1 MSDNFSNC
9 TIYFTD
15 ESKKSKVA
23 HCTDMYWVHYTTKI
37 DGKGIAQNFAQ
48 YTVGN
53 CVEACLG
60 GKAYYKKLLSEFGNA
75 KESIYITGWQV
86 NWDALLEP
94 GKRLVDALWEQVKV
108 KPQLK
113 VYIMPWKCMS
123 PVQTYDR
130 ATERVFAALN
140 LELGRDAFYVRLAG
154 EQSGIFFS
162 HHQKCVIIDE
172 SVAFVGGIDLAYG
185 RYDENTGEDGKYNLV
200 ANTEGR
206 QGMNMYNSCICY
218 TDPANGY
225 DPMDEY
231 VHSPYPVR
239 NDGQDHEQENAQN
252 KKREQRSARRI
263 ADIVLNKKGDWQRPD
278 KDGNDDKKKYHYLD
292 ASIQPRMPWQDY
304 QIRIEGPAVD
314 DLVRNFVSRWN
325 SYRDHSKENEL
336 QTDKPVLTW
345 RTGYTSLQPGK
356 CQVQVLR
363 SASLDMRIQEYNG
376 TPEVGEPQTKQDDIL
391 RAMNQLIHNAEHY
404 IYIENQFFISAF
416 GEPSVPD
423 NAPYSPEAK
432 EIARLD
438 RIKAVATKLVY
449 GDSDK
454 QPVNQIAQWLGDR
467 IKNVIYAR
475 YTHDF
480 HVCIVLP
487 VHPEGKLDD
496 GSIMAQVHLTR
507 QSLASGSRSLLNRVR
522 QALWVRQQLDKD
534 PRANWSAL
542 IPGLEKRCEAEK
554 LYEEISFEACAK
566 YVTLLNLRGYAEL
579 AAYPGDKKIAVTEQI
594 YVHSKLMIVDDRYV
608 LVGSANIN
616 ERSLLGDRDSEL
628 AVLISDTE
636 GGYND
641 IDGSDIPSP
650 YRAFARDFRKKI
662 WTKLLGD
669 AAGEYSDF
677 LEKPAKAENW
687 QKIRELAI
695 NNARIYESVFDF
707 IPRNYSNK
715 TYKKDSYEDDAD
727 GDPASL
733 WPVLNVIVYDIR
745 NASEY
750 MPFSIDFWNKYKK
763 DINFRNAYQ
772 DKNKMLKNIKG
783 YITLLPVH
791 WAEGENNLVDYHIEI
806 VN

>member
-23 HCTDMYWVHYTTKI
+23 HCTDMPWVHYTAEI
-37 DGKGIAQNFAQ
+37 DVKGIAQNFAQ
-48 YTVGN
+48 YTEEN

-60 GKAYYKKLLSEFGNA
+60 GKAYYKKLLAEFSSA

-113 VYIMPWKCMS
+113 VYIMPWKCRS

-185 RYDENTGEDGKYNLV
+185 RYDENAGDGEKYNLV
-200 ANTEGR
+200 ADTEGR
-206 QGMNMYNSCICY
+206 QGMNRYNSCISY
-218 TDPANGY
+218 TEPVNKSSVVSVNGY
-225 DPMDEY
+225 DPMEEY
-231 VHSPYPVR
+231 VHSPYPAGD
-239 NDGQDHEQENAQN
+239 DGRDHEQE
-252 KKREQRSARRI
+252 KKKEQESARRI
-263 ADIVLNKKGDWQRPD
+263 VDTVLHKKDHWQRPD
-278 KDGNDDKKKYHYLD
+278 RDGNDDKKKYHFLD

-304 QIRIEGPAVD
+304 QIRIKGPAVD

-325 SYRDHSKENEL
+325 SYQDHSKENEL
-336 QTDKPVLTW
+336 QTDKPILSWHV
-345 RTGYTSLQPGK
+345 GYTSPPSGK

-363 SASLDMRIQEYNG
+363 SASLDMRIQEHKG
-376 TPEVGEPQTKQDDIL
+376 TREVGEPQMKQDDIL

-438 RIKAVATKLVY
+438 RIEAVATKLVH
-449 GDSDK
+449 GDSNK
-454 QPVNQIAQWLGDR
+454 QPVNQIGQWLGDR
-467 IKNVIYAR
+467 IKNVIYAT

-507 QSLASGSRSLLNRVR
+507 QSLVSGSRSLLNRVR
-522 QALWVRQQLDKD
+522 QALWVRQQLDKE

-542 IPGLEKRCEAEK
+542 IPELEKRCEAEK
-554 LYEEISFEACAK
+554 LYEEVSFEACAK

-579 AAYPGDKKIAVTEQI
+579 AVPPGNKKIAVTEQI

-628 AVLISDTE
+628 AVLISDTTGE
-636 GGYND
+636 YKN
-641 IDGSDIPSP
+641 IDGSNIPSP
-650 YRAFARDFRKKI
+650 YRTFAHDLRKKI

-669 AAGEYSDF
+669 AAGKYSNF
-677 LEKPAKAENW
+677 LEQPAKAENW
-687 QKIRELAI
+687 QDIRNMAI
-695 NNARIYESVFDF
+695 ENAKIYESVFDF
-707 IPRNYSNK
+707 IPRNYVDETDNNS
-715 TYKKDSYEDDAD
+715 DYEDKINAKA
-727 GDPASL
+727 ASI
-733 WPVLNVIVYDIR
+733 WPVFSSGECTPEEAAKN
-745 NASEY
+745 
-750 MPFSIDFWNKYKK
+750 MPFSSDFWGTYNNDKL
-763 DINFRNAYQ
+763 DILNNA
-772 DKNKMLKNIKG
+772 KG
-783 YITLLPVH
+783 YITIFPIH
-791 WAEGENNLVDYHIEI
+791 WTEGENNLIDYHVEI